1 MQQTSTTFS
10 NAFIPLLLIFKTE
23 MWNKNFFR
31 KNKDYNLWNS
41 NREADRQVVIL
52 KGQKQVIQYGF
63 THLVIKT
70 SVPSNI
76 GLVLP
81 KFINPIFA
89 LSSFLHL
96 SFKSKKC
103 FNFQGFVSF
112 FHLFI
117 NFLEVWLIFTHLS
130 IILLITLFQK
140 RCKTD

>member
-1 MQQTSTTFS
+1 MHSYHYSWFSKGKCGIKTSS
-10 NAFIPLLLIFKTE
+10 EKIKVII
-23 MWNKNFFR
+23 
-31 KNKDYNLWNS
+31 LWNS
-41 NREADRQVVIL
+41 NREADRLVVIL

-70 SVPSNI
+70 SVPSI
-76 GLVLP
+76 RELVLP

-89 LSSFLHL
+89 LSSFLHF

-103 FNFQGFVSF
+103 FNFQIFVSF

-130 IILLITLFQK
+130 IISPNYSISEK
-140 RCKTD
+140 M